1 MMPKLSQFSSTFS
14 TAPSHF
20 TTFWRE
26 PHRQAAKDIRRRWRR
41 CALWILLA
49 AWLALLLFAFAVLIA
64 PNSGVDSGSQPA
76 CLPDDS
82 FALDPSKF
90 RFFSKSGFFQIT
102 LGFGHMNFTEVKTID
117 IAWDILV
124 GRGGQALVAYISWR
138 VFAQY
143 VTTSMEV
150 TPVTFGTY
158 RTIFLPNGGLLVS
171 TLCMIRD
178 FVRRHGLHSK
188 IAMVFMVCTMTFTF
202 VYPTIASAM
211 TGYSAN
217 VDAFIQTTGGEYVPF
232 NAFSFA
238 YFVIHDGSR
247 IGLEDDHIALDK
259 DPEKSNYQYAAEYGF
274 NRGDKINS
282 TFGGQLLPPPT
293 LNISA
298 PSLVRTTE
306 YEDYSYASY
315 EDRLFRVTNDPSQML
330 WAYDNKTY
338 DFKYLQGNGKCQAAL
353 DYKWGFSY
361 IQLFIMVIFH
371 IVWTLGLFTMWIRAC
386 MVMKKRG
393 RGREDV
399 AGENKAVFELAAAM
413 REQMNEPTKEEGD
426 DVSAL
431 TEAKLR
437 RRITKDLRGGSISY
451 TTPILPNG
459 DRSEKWNAMAWMKS
473 HKLSIIAMIVCV
485 AAMMI
490 NLFAWVPDDTG
501 TVALLPLP
509 TVLIAAL
516 YIGSTRGSRI
526 VLFTWIFIL
535 VVIPTQI
542 TVSIATY

>member
-1 MMPKLSQFSSTFS
+1 
-14 TAPSHF
+14 
-20 TTFWRE
+20 
-26 PHRQAAKDIRRRWRR
+26 
-41 CALWILLA
+41 
-49 AWLALLLFAFAVLIA
+49 
-64 PNSGVDSGSQPA
+64 
-76 CLPDDS
+76 
-82 FALDPSKF
+82 
-90 RFFSKSGFFQIT
+90 
-102 LGFGHMNFTEVKTID
+102 
-117 IAWDILV
+117 
-124 GRGGQALVAYISWR
+124 
-138 VFAQY
+138 
-143 VTTSMEV
+143 
-150 TPVTFGTY
+150 
-158 RTIFLPNGGLLVS
+158 
-171 TLCMIRD
+171 
-178 FVRRHGLHSK
+178 
-188 IAMVFMVCTMTFTF
+188 MVFMVCTMTFTF

-259 DPEKSNYQYAAEYGF
+259 DPQKSNYRYAAEYGF

-298 PSLVRTTE
+298 PSLIKTDSSE
-306 YEDYSYASY
+306 YTFY
-315 EDRLFRVTNDPSQML
+315 EDRFFRITNDPSEML

-338 DFKYLQGNGKCQAAL
+338 NFKYLQENGKCQAAL

-371 IVWTLGLFTMWIRAC
+371 IVWTLGLFIMWIRAC

-393 RGREDV
+393 RGRGDV

-431 TEAKLR
+431 TETKLR

-459 DRSEKWNAMAWMKS
+459 DSSEKWNAIAWIKS
-473 HKLSIIAMIVCV
+473 NKLSIIAMIVCLV
-485 AAMMI
+485 AMMI
-490 NLFAWVPDDTG
+490 NLFVWVPDDTG

-526 VLFTWIFIL
+526 VLFVWIFIL

>member
-1 MMPKLSQFSSTFS
+1 
-14 TAPSHF
+14 
-20 TTFWRE
+20 
-26 PHRQAAKDIRRRWRR
+26 
-41 CALWILLA
+41 
-49 AWLALLLFAFAVLIA
+49 
-64 PNSGVDSGSQPA
+64 
-76 CLPDDS
+76 
-82 FALDPSKF
+82 
-90 RFFSKSGFFQIT
+90 
-102 LGFGHMNFTEVKTID
+102 
-117 IAWDILV
+117 
-124 GRGGQALVAYISWR
+124 
-138 VFAQY
+138 
-143 VTTSMEV
+143 
-150 TPVTFGTY
+150 
-158 RTIFLPNGGLLVS
+158 
-171 TLCMIRD
+171 
-178 FVRRHGLHSK
+178 
-188 IAMVFMVCTMTFTF
+188 MVFMVCTMTFTF

-259 DPEKSNYQYAAEYGF
+259 DPAKDNYQYAAEYGF
-274 NRGDKINS
+274 NRGDKIDS

-298 PSLVRTTE
+298 PSLIRTTAFE
-306 YEDYSYASY
+306 NIDYDSY
-315 EDRLFRVTNDPSQML
+315 EDLLFRVTNDPSQML

-338 DFKYLQGNGKCQAAL
+338 DFNYLQGNGKCQAAL

-437 RRITKDLRGGSISY
+437 RRIKNDLRGGSISY
-451 TTPILPNG
+451 NTPILPNG
-459 DRSEKWNAMAWMKS
+459 EGGEKWNAIAWTKS
-473 HKLSIIAMIVCV
+473 HKLSIIAMIVCLV
-485 AAMMI
+485 AMMI
-490 NLFAWVPDDTG
+490 NLFVWVPDDTG

-516 YIGSTRGSRI
+516 YIGSTKGSRI
-526 VLFTWIFIL
+526 VLFIWIFIL